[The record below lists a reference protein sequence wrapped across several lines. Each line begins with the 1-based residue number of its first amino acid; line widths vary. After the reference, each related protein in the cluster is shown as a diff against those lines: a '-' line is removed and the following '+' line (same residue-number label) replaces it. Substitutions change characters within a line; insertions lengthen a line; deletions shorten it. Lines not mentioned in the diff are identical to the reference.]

1 MVHSGGFNR
10 LCTLRCTYH
19 AIPFQQHGDDCGPW
33 ASYNFHVCCDMHKL
47 HMCSICKGMF
57 RNEYAFCVPA
67 YLCWAVALLYF
78 TTQLFE
84 IVHAWGN
91 HSKRCKT
98 GKMQCVTSMAMLQN
112 IHRRLPGRQFSS
124 EVNVHSPA
132 QMLPKTNW
140 STIQGRMQRWMV
152 WGGCGVGKCRDN
164 VAQDVSNALSTVSWS
179 PRARMTGTVRSSS
192 P

>member
-1 MVHSGGFNR
+1 MRSRFSNMATIAG
-10 LCTLRCTYH
+10 
-19 AIPFQQHGDDCGPW
+19 HGADIISMC
-33 ASYNFHVCCDMHKL
+33 AVICISYICAVFVKA
-47 HMCSICKGMF
+47 CSLTNTHF
-57 RNEYAFCVPA
+57 TFCVPA
-67 YLCWAVALLYF
+67 YLCWAVALPYF

-84 IVHAWGN
+84 IVHACGTHDKLN
-91 HSKRCKT
+91 KKCT
-98 GKMQCVTSMAMLQN
+98 GKMQCITSMAMLQN
-112 IHRRLPGRQFSS
+112 VHRRMPGCQFPS

-132 QMLPKTNW
+132 QVLPKTNW